1 MSLELLEDLEGDGKA
16 KKEGPSLVIFL
27 VVCLVVTLAAG
38 GAGFGVSATMLK
50 PATMTAA
57 APAGDQAAGQ
67 AAPDAHGMAEGG
79 HGAPTGHAAPAEDA
93 KKGGLPADLTVYD
106 IQPITTNLLDPADAW
121 IRMELSLAF
130 EGESDPGVAEEI
142 HQDILAYVRTIKLY
156 NLRGGSGFQHLM
168 EDLNERAAIRSEGRV
183 KRVLVRSFILE

>member
-16 KKEGPSLVIFL
+16 EKEGPSLVIFL

-50 PATMTAA
+50 PSALAASPVEVQAAGEPGSDAHGTAEGAHGAGAEHA
-57 APAGDQAAGQ
+57 APAG
-67 AAPDAHGMAEGG
+67 
-79 HGAPTGHAAPAEDA
+79 HAT
-93 KKGGLPADLTVYD
+93 KSGLPADLTVTD
-106 IQPITTNLLDPADAW
+106 ISPITTNLLDPPDTW

-130 EGESDPGVAEEI
+130 DGEPDPGIAEEV
-142 HQDILAYVRTIKLY
+142 HQDILAYVHTIKLY

>member
-50 PATMTAA
+50 PSAMTATPAEAQVAEEAGSDAHGTAEGAHGADAEQA
-57 APAGDQAAGQ
+57 APAG
-67 AAPDAHGMAEGG
+67 
-79 HGAPTGHAAPAEDA
+79 HAT
-93 KKGGLPADLTVYD
+93 KGGLPADLNVYD
-106 IQPITTNLLDPADAW
+106 IAPITTNLLNPADTW

-130 EGESDPGVAEEI
+130 EGGADPAVAEEI
-142 HQDILAYVRTIKLY
+142 HQDILAYVHTMKLY